1 MATENKNY
9 GGWAESGKTNVETR
23 EQQEM
28 TTGAEQDVSLED
40 ILKQVAE
47 KEAAAKKD
55 LGDAVVGGELDKAF
69 DNIVEK

>member
-9 GGWAESGKTNVETR
+9 GGWAESGMANKETD
-23 EQQEM
+23 EQKEM
-28 TTGAEQDVSLED
+28 TVGAEQDVSLED

-55 LGDAVVGGELDKAF
+55 LGEAVAGGELDKAF
-69 DNIVEK
+69 DDIQK